1 MGAALFSC
9 TAVPSPCLGP
19 TRPLKGP
26 ATRGPH
32 RKPNPTGRATS
43 PLRTA
48 AERPLCPPRPVKCK
62 TKAPLPTLG
71 AALFFMSGGSISVS
85 APAAERHHAAART
98 KVPPRSTSGPAPQ
111 LTPKARQSPTAPSGG
126 AGAGMSAK
134 RPNDGQEPNGIRAK
148 SLSLAIPSEAGGTRG
163 IREAPPKKR
172 QAEAKRHPG
181 MDLSHAIP
189 SKADRKPEAPAKAA
203 NRGEGGTEGKGGK
216 EEGKE
221 KRGKEA
227 RKQES
232 RKAGKQEAG
241 KRGSR
246 EAGKPGSGRRHKK
259 RRRTVGCTSACGSQQ
274 SLAYRNY
281 LLR

>member
-1 MGAALFSC
+1 MYG
-9 TAVPSPCLGP
+9 GP
-19 TRPLKGP
+19 VSMSGP
-26 ATRGPH
+26 DP
-32 RKPNPTGRATS
+32 
-43 PLRTA
+43 A
-48 AERPLCPPRPVKCK
+48 AERPRNPRHTP
-62 TKAPLPTLG
+62 KAQPDREGDLPTPDCCRKAALPAPTCKVQNEG
-71 AALFFMSGGSISVS
+71 AAPHTGGGAFFHVRRSRLRVW
-85 APAAERHHAAART
+85 APPANRHHAAART
-98 KVPPRSTSGPAPQ
+98 KGPDRPTSGPAPQ
-111 LTPKARQSPTAPSGG
+111 PTSRARRSFPSRTLHPK
-126 AGAGMSAK
+126 
-134 RPNDGQEPNGIRAK
+134 
-148 SLSLAIPSEAGGTRG
+148 AGGTRG
-163 IREAPPKKR
+163 IREATPPKKR

-203 NRGEGGTEGKGGK
+203 NRGEGGTEGKEGK

-221 KRGKEA
+221 KRGGGSQKA
-227 RKQES
+227 GKQES

-246 EAGKPGSGRRHKK
+246 EAGGGIKK

>member
-1 MGAALFSC
+1 
-9 TAVPSPCLGP
+9 
-19 TRPLKGP
+19 
-26 ATRGPH
+26 
-32 RKPNPTGRATS
+32 
-43 PLRTA
+43 
-48 AERPLCPPRPVKCK
+48 
-62 TKAPLPTLG
+62 
-71 AALFFMSGGSISVS
+71 MSGGPVSVS
-85 APAAERHHAAART
+85 GPH
-98 KVPPRSTSGPAPQ
+98 PPIGTTPRLA
-111 LTPKARQSPTAPSGG
+111 PKARTGRQADPRRSPHQGPGGASLPAPSIRKRAEPGV
-126 AGAGMSAK
+126 SAK
-134 RPNDGQEPNGIRAK
+134 
-148 SLSLAIPSEAGGTRG
+148 
-163 IREAPPKKR
+163 PPKKR

-203 NRGEGGTEGKGGK
+203 NRGEGGTEGKEGK

>member
-1 MGAALFSC
+1 
-9 TAVPSPCLGP
+9 
-19 TRPLKGP
+19 
-26 ATRGPH
+26 
-32 RKPNPTGRATS
+32 
-43 PLRTA
+43 
-48 AERPLCPPRPVKCK
+48 
-62 TKAPLPTLG
+62 
-71 AALFFMSGGSISVS
+71 MSGGPVSVS
-85 APAAERHHAAART
+85 GPHPPIGTTPRLAPKSRHGRQAD
-98 KVPPRSTSGPAPQ
+98 PRRSPHQGPGGASLPAPSIRKRAE
-111 LTPKARQSPTAPSGG
+111 PGV
-126 AGAGMSAK
+126 SAK
-134 RPNDGQEPNGIRAK
+134 P
-148 SLSLAIPSEAGGTRG
+148 
-163 IREAPPKKR
+163 PPKKR

-181 MDLSHAIP
+181 MDLSLATP
-189 SKADRKPEAPAKAA
+189 SGADRKPEAPAKAA
-203 NRGEGGTEGKGGK
+203 NRGEGGTEGK

-246 EAGKPGSGRRHKK
+246 EAGGGIKK

>member
-1 MGAALFSC
+1 
-9 TAVPSPCLGP
+9 
-19 TRPLKGP
+19 
-26 ATRGPH
+26 
-32 RKPNPTGRATS
+32 
-43 PLRTA
+43 
-48 AERPLCPPRPVKCK
+48 
-62 TKAPLPTLG
+62 
-71 AALFFMSGGSISVS
+71 MSGGPVSVS
-85 APAAERHHAAART
+85 GPH
-98 KVPPRSTSGPAPQ
+98 PPIGTTPRLA
-111 LTPKARQSPTAPSGG
+111 PKARTGRQADPRRSPHQGPGGASLPAPSIRKRAEPGV
-126 AGAGMSAK
+126 SAK
-134 RPNDGQEPNGIRAK
+134 P
-148 SLSLAIPSEAGGTRG
+148 
-163 IREAPPKKR
+163 PPKKR

-203 NRGEGGTEGKGGK
+203 NRGEGGTEGKEGQEGK
-216 EEGKE
+216 EGKE

-246 EAGKPGSGRRHKK
+246 EAGGGIKK